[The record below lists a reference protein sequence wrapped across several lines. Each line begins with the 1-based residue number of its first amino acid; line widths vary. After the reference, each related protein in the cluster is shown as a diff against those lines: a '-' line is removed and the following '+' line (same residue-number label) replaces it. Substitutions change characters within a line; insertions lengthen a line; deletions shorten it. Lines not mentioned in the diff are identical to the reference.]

1 MVEQMIRED
10 VIKHKGNTTKLFDT
24 GKTVRSKD
32 TRLFLG
38 EDSSRRNIQTYHDP
52 KYPWILEFAEELRAI
67 GNWSKNEIDLS
78 KEKKDFDSLSE
89 AGRHIF
95 EKGLKFGIALDSCAG
110 RGPLRLFS
118 EGGLSNNPEW
128 ELYLTNHQN
137 NELLHSESYTEM
149 VRAIFNDVD
158 DFIESIITDD
168 FVLARADSILKEL
181 NEVTDILNRRDS
193 NLTAWDAGWQ
203 NTVFHKSA
211 DSGEYINDKLVK
223 KCIYKAAV
231 ILNMFEGIRF
241 FATFVTGWSF
251 SEQPEKLMSGSSN
264 IFKLIARDEMIHLDV
279 FQKVIKLIRTSEEEG
294 FLEVVAE
301 MEDEIYELFRKAH
314 REEMEWIEHLFSK
327 GSPLIGMNETILK
340 EYMDYIF
347 AVRITNIGMDPSIIG
362 LKIGTN
368 PLPWVDNYLDSSHIK
383 SAPQEIESV
392 NYVAAIDSSL
402 DEDFSLD
409 DL

>member
-1 MVEQMIRED
+1 MIHED
-10 VIKHKGNTTKLFDT
+10 VIKLSDNTTKIFNT
-24 GKTVRSKD
+24 EETVRSKD

-38 EDSSRRNIQTYHDP
+38 KNSSNRNIQTYHAP
-52 KYPWILEFAEELRAI
+52 KYPWILEFAEQLRAI

-78 KEKKDFDSLSE
+78 KEKKDFDSLSK

-110 RGPLRLFS
+110 RSPLRLFS
-118 EGGLSNNPEW
+118 ESGLSNNPEW

-158 DFIESIITDD
+158 DFIESILTDEY
-168 FVLARADSILKEL
+168 VLQRADSILKEL
-181 NEVTDILNRRDS
+181 DKVTNILDRRDA

-203 NTVFHKSA
+203 NTVFHRS
-211 DSGEYINDKLVK
+211 DDEDFINDNLVK
-223 KCIYKAAV
+223 KCIYKSAI

-241 FATFVTGWSF
+241 FATFVTAWSF
-251 SEQPEKLMSGSSN
+251 SEQPEKLLAGSSN

-279 FQKVIKLIRTSEEEG
+279 FQKVIKLLRTSEEEG
-294 FLEVVAE
+294 FFEVINE
-301 MEDEIYELFRKAH
+301 MEDEIYELFRTAH
-314 REEMEWIEHLFSK
+314 KEEMDWIGHLFSK

-347 AVRITNIGMDPSIIG
+347 AVRMTNIGMDPDVIG
-362 LKIGTN
+362 LKLKTN

-402 DEDFSLD
+402 DEDFTLE

>member
-1 MVEQMIRED
+1 MIRED
-10 VIKHKGNTTKLFDT
+10 VIKHKGNTTRLFDT

-38 EDSSRRNIQTYHDP
+38 KDSSRRNIQTYHDP

-193 NLTAWDAGWQ
+193 NLTAWDAGWE

-211 DSGEYINDKLVK
+211 DSKEYINDKLVK

>member
-1 MVEQMIRED
+1 MVEQMIKED
-10 VIKHKGNTTKLFDT
+10 VIKLRDNTTKIFST
-24 GKTVRSKD
+24 EETVRSKD

-38 EDSSRRNIQTYHDP
+38 KNSSNRNIQTYHAP
-52 KYPWILEFAEELRAI
+52 KYPWILEFAEELRAV

-78 KEKKDFDSLSE
+78 KEKKDFDSLSPE
-89 AGRHIF
+89 GRHIF

-110 RGPLRLFS
+110 RSPLRLFS
-118 EGGLSNNPEW
+118 ESGLSNNPEW

-168 FVLARADSILKEL
+168 FVLQRAESILKEL
-181 NEVTDILNRRDS
+181 DKVTDILNRREA

-203 NTVFHKSA
+203 NTVFHRS
-211 DSGEYINDKLVK
+211 DDEDFINDNLVK
-223 KCIYKAAV
+223 KCIYKSAI

-241 FATFVTGWSF
+241 FATFVTAWSF
-251 SEQPEKLMSGSSN
+251 SEQPEKLLSGSSN

-279 FQKVIKLIRTSEEEG
+279 FQKVIKLLRTSEEEG
-294 FLEVVAE
+294 FFEVVEE
-301 MEDEIYELFRKAH
+301 MEDEIYELFMTAH
-314 REEMEWIEHLFSK
+314 KEEMDWIEHLFSK

-347 AVRITNIGMDPSIIG
+347 AVRITNIGMDPSVIG
-362 LKIGTN
+362 LKIKTN

-402 DEDFSLD
+402 DEDFTLE